1 MFYTN
6 FINGIIYIVFIF
18 TVVKRDQMS
27 NLSKSKGDM
36 LKYDFGE
43 SESLPYEE
51 YSSKSEAACNL
62 QSN

>member
-1 MFYTN
+1 M
-6 FINGIIYIVFIF
+6 FIF
-18 TVVKRDQMS
+18 TVVKRDQ
-27 NLSKSKGDM
+27 SKSKGDM